1 MQRMNNGLQLSEVF
15 TSIEGEGIF
24 LGTKTLFVRMAGCHL
39 KCYWCDTAYALAMD
53 SGTSYSIDNAKRLIS
68 KCLQPNT
75 FKVNFTGGE
84 PLIQYEA
91 IMELAKFVKDK
102 GLRTCLES
110 SCYDARRFA
119 KVIPDIDICKVEF
132 KMSNSKVVDINSYV
146 ELLNN
151 EIECL
156 KIAVKHRTKTTFIK
170 VVVTNSTD
178 IGEFKRLVRLIFES
192 LSSPEDISGFIIQP
206 VYGFDEISAKALLDF
221 YDIVYSFYHNVRIIP
236 QIHKAIGAR

>member
-1 MQRMNNGLQLSEVF
+1 MQRMNNSLQLSEVF

-24 LGTKTLFVRMAGCHL
+24 IGTKTLFVRMAGCHL

-53 SGTSYSIDNAKRLIS
+53 SGISYSIDNAKKLIS

-91 IMELAKFVKDK
+91 IMELAKFVKNK

-110 SCYDARRFA
+110 SCYDATRFA
-119 KVIPDIDICKVEF
+119 KVLPYIDICKVEF
-132 KMSNSKVVDINSYV
+132 KMSSSKVVDINSYV
-146 ELLNN
+146 DLLNN

-156 KIAVKHRTKTTFIK
+156 KIAVKHRAKTTYIK

-178 IGEFKRLVRLIFES
+178 IGEFKRLVTLIFES
-192 LSSPEDISGFIIQP
+192 LSSSEDISGFIIQP
-206 VYGFDEISAKALLDF
+206 VYGFDEISVEALLHL